1 MLLSVESGCGKSTL
15 LRLIAGLLPAQAGCI
30 QFADLAN
37 NHMVLHDQSTKKD
50 VAMVF
55 QNHALIPWLTV
66 LDNAAMGLGQRFK
79 SLAHSHKKHILRL
92 LEMAGLNNSL
102 MSYPPQLSGGMCQRL
117 GIC

>member
-1 MLLSVESGCGKSTL
+1 M
-15 LRLIAGLLPAQAGCI
+15 P
-30 QFADLAN
+30 
-37 NHMVLHDQSTKKD
+37 
-50 VAMVF
+50 
-55 QNHALIPWLTV
+55 LIPWLTV

-117 GIC
+117 GFARALASQPRLLLLDEAFSSLDYMTAKRLRL